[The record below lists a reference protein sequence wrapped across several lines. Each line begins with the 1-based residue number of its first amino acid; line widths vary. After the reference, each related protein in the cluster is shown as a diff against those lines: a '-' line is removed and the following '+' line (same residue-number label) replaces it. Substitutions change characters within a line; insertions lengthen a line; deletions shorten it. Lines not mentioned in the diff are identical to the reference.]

1 MPSEEGEGGG
11 NDEMESAQTSLNE
24 YETKG
29 RMQGQSLW
37 QRLFEVRK
45 IHICFA
51 LFMEVRPEQAASIFS
66 SLLLRQQG
74 FSCALAQIW
83 GFS

>member
-37 QRLFEVRK
+37 QRLFEVRV
-45 IHICFA
+45 IPTCFVFCVMGVA
-51 LFMEVRPEQAASIFS
+51 PEQAAS
-66 SLLLRQQG
+66 
-74 FSCALAQIW
+74 
-83 GFS
+83 

>member
-1 MPSEEGEGGG
+1 MPSEEGEGGA

-37 QRLFEVRK
+37 QRLFEVRVVF
-45 IHICFA
+45 CT
-51 LFMEVRPEQAASIFS
+51 LCCLWEPGLNRLQAIS
-66 SLLLRQQG
+66 SLLMRQQG
-74 FSCALAQIW
+74 FTCPFAQIW
-83 GFS
+83 ALS